1 MKNKI
6 AAVVLTL
13 AMLVPLTG
21 NAATT
26 YRSNNTPTTIGAN
39 KVYLG
44 VKYGVLT
51 IAPDI
56 SGADDIE
63 TDNLGFMF
71 GGQINDYIGLE
82 FDYTQT
88 VSSAKENFLGSTTRV
103 KTDTTGLFLTA
114 KTTGT
119 VYFKGRVGYSW
130 IDQNVSDSGSDRIYG
145 LAYSAGVGFELGDTF
160 AIEADYTLYPKT
172 DEFDRF
178 GSSGDLDTSLLS
190 VTAVWS
196 YN

>member
-13 AMLVPLTG
+13 AMLVPATSY
-21 NAATT
+21 AAGS
-26 YRSNNTPTTIGAN
+26 YRSNNTTSTIGST

-51 IAPDI
+51 IEPDT
-56 SGADDIE
+56 SGADNIE

-71 GGQINDYIGLE
+71 GGHINDYMSLE

-88 VSSAKENFLGSTTRV
+88 VSAGQEDFLGSVTKV
-103 KTDTTGLFLTA
+103 KTDTTGLFLVARTV
-114 KTTGT
+114 GT

-130 IDQNVSDSGSDRIYG
+130 IDQSVSGSGSDRIYG
-145 LAYSAGVGFELGDTF
+145 LAYGAGVGFELGDTF
-160 AIEADYTLYPKT
+160 AIEGEYTMYPKT
-172 DEFDRF
+172 EEFDRF
-178 GSSGDLDTSLLS
+178 GGAGDLDTSFLS
-190 VTAVWS
+190 VNAVWS

>member
-13 AMLVPLTG
+13 AMLVPATSY
-21 NAATT
+21 AAGS
-26 YRSNNTPTTIGAN
+26 YRSNNTTSAIGST

-51 IAPDI
+51 IEPDI
-56 SGADDIE
+56 SGADNIE
-63 TDNLGFMF
+63 LDNVGFMF
-71 GGQINDYIGLE
+71 GGHINDYLSLE
-82 FDYTQT
+82 FDYTET
-88 VSSAKENFLGSTTRV
+88 VSSAKENFLGSVTRV
-103 KTDTTGLFLTA
+103 ETDTTGLFLVA
-114 KTTGT
+114 RTTGT

-145 LAYSAGVGFELGDTF
+145 LAYSAGVGFELSDTF
-160 AIEADYTLYPKT
+160 GLEAEYTLYPKT

-178 GSSGDLDTSLLS
+178 GSAGDLDTSFLS
-190 VTAVWS
+190 VNAVWS

>member
-6 AAVVLTL
+6 AVVVLTL
-13 AMLVPLTG
+13 AMLVPVTSY
-21 NAATT
+21 AAGS
-26 YRSNNTPTTIGAN
+26 YRSNSTTSAIGAT

-51 IAPDI
+51 IEPDA
-56 SGADDIE
+56 SGADNVE

-71 GGQINDYIGLE
+71 GGHINDNIALE

-88 VSSAKENFLGSTTRV
+88 VSSAKENFLGSTTKV
-103 KTDTTGLFLTA
+103 KTDTTGFFLVA
-114 KTTGT
+114 KTTGS

-130 IDQNVSDSGSDRIYG
+130 IDQNVSNGGSDRIYG
-145 LAYSAGVGFELGDTF
+145 LAYSAGAGLELGDTF
-160 AIEADYTLYPKT
+160 SIEAEYTLYPKT

-178 GSSGDLDTSLLS
+178 GSGGDLDTSLLS
-190 VTAVWS
+190 VSAVWS
-196 YN
+196 YD

>member
-13 AMLVPLTG
+13 AMLVPATSY
-21 NAATT
+21 AAGS
-26 YRSNNTPTTIGAN
+26 YRSNNTTSAIGST

-51 IAPDI
+51 IEPDAA
-56 SGADDIE
+56 GADDIE

-71 GGQINDYIGLE
+71 GGHFNDYLSLE
-82 FDYTQT
+82 FDYTET
-88 VSSAKENFLGSTTRV
+88 VSSGKDNFLGTVTRV
-103 KTDTTGLFLTA
+103 KTDTTGIFLVA
-114 KTTGT
+114 RTTGT
-119 VYFKGRVGYSW
+119 AYVKGRVGYSW
-130 IDQNVSDSGSDRIYG
+130 IDQDVSDAGTDRIYG
-145 LAYSAGVGFELGDTF
+145 LAYGAGVGFELGDTF
-160 AIEADYTLYPKT
+160 AIEGEYTIYPKT

-178 GSSGDLDTSLLS
+178 GSAGDLDTSLLS
-190 VTAVWS
+190 VNAVWS